1 MTQPQA
7 ITPDPHTL
15 HGQAL
20 RALEEFRM
28 HDAVRHLRAAV
39 LLAPRE
45 AVYWNDLGVVL
56 EALGH
61 PTEALRCYRT
71 ALDRENG
78 HREARENYDL
88 LRRQLAMVRALA
100 PQSRMSTMARPAGGV
115 SAVARRRAAAASCT

>member
-1 MTQPQA
+1 
-7 ITPDPHTL
+7 
-15 HGQAL
+15 
-20 RALEEFRM
+20 M

-45 AVYWNDLGVVL
+45 AIYWNDLGVVL

-71 ALDRENG
+71 ALDREEG
-78 HREARENYDL
+78 HREARENYEL

-100 PQSRMSTMARPAGGV
+100 PQSRMSTMARPVGGV
-115 SAVARRRAAAASCT
+115 NAAARRRAAAASWI